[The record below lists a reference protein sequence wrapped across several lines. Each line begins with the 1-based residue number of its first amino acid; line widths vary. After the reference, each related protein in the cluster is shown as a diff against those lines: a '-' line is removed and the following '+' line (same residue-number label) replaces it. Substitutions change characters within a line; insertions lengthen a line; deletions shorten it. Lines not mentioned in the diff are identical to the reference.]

1 MRNNIGE
8 AGEPWGIP
16 VRIGRWVSVLPS
28 NDSAVVLSLRKEDHQ
43 DTTVAGQ
50 PSMHIVVSKRAE
62 ETLSKAPLTSKN
74 RADVMKRFP
83 AFPSTSC
90 ISAIA
95 VSIAERLGHPPIWSA
110 WRMSCDSAIRL
121 SLVAMRFSNTLPMQL
136 SKAIGRYA
144 FTAL

>member
-16 VRIGRWVSVLPS
+16 VWIGRWVSILQS
-28 NDSAVVLSLRKEDHQ
+28 NDSAVVLSLRKEAHQ
-43 DTTVAGQ
+43 DTTAAGQ
-50 PSMHIVVSKRAE
+50 PSVRIVASKRAE
-62 ETLSKAPLTSKN
+62 ETLSKAPLTCKN

-83 AFPSTSC
+83 AFASTSC
-90 ISAIA
+90 VSAIA
-95 VSIAERLGHPPIWSA
+95 ASIAEHLGRPPIWSA

-121 SLVAMRFSNTLPMQL
+121 SLVAMGFSNTLPMQL
-136 SKAIGRYA
+136 SKAIGRYT

>member
-8 AGEPWGIP
+8 AGEPCGIP
-16 VRIGRWVSVLPS
+16 VWIHRWVSVLPS
-28 NDSAVVLSLRKEDHQ
+28 NDSPVVLSLRKEEHQ
-43 DTTVAGQ
+43 DMTAAGQ
-50 PSMHIVVSKRAE
+50 PSVCIVASKRVE

-74 RADVMKRFP
+74 RADVVKRFP
-83 AFPSTSC
+83 AFACTSC

-95 VSIAERLGHPPIWSA
+95 ASIAERLGRPPIWSA
-110 WRMSCDSAIRL
+110 WRMLCDSAIRL
-121 SLVAMRFSNTLPMQL
+121 SMVAMSFSNTLPMQL